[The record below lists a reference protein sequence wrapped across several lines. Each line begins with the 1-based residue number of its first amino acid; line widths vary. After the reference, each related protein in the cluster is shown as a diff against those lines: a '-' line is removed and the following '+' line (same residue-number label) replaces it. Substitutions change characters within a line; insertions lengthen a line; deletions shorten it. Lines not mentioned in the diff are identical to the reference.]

1 MKKPCE
7 IGNNALKAKITS
19 ANDHQV
25 STNIPKKIQRFPPIQ
40 SLRNKRQQKWK
51 SSFT

>member
-7 IGNNALKAKITS
+7 IGNNALKAKKTS

-25 STNIPKKIQRFPPIQ
+25 STNIPKKNSAFF
-40 SLRNKRQQKWK
+40 SHSKLV
-51 SSFT
+51 